1 MTIPLIQHI
10 QKAISDLYGA
20 DLPEEQLQLQKTRKE
35 FEGDVTLVVFPLL
48 RTSKVSPEQ
57 TGQQIGEALINSV
70 DYVESFNV
78 VKGFLNLS
86 FAASYWVEKL
96 GEMQATENYGF
107 QSKGEHSRNVMVE
120 YSSPNTNKPLHLGH
134 IRNNLL
140 GYSVAEI
147 LKANGHTV
155 QKVQVINDRGIHICK
170 SMLAWQKF
178 GKGETPESSG
188 LKGDKLVGK
197 YYVEF
202 EKAYKVQLREIV
214 WEAINSHEG
223 FSSDDTVEEEW
234 SDDFE
239 LMECTELDEILKWY
253 KSPPTTR
260 VEPNPDPLVQPVLAK
275 HYRNHPILMKEAQAM
290 LKKWEAGDE
299 AVRALWATMNGWV
312 YEGFDVTYNRLG
324 VDFDKLYYE
333 SNTYLIGKEL
343 VESGVEDG
351 VFEKRE
357 DGSIWCDLTADGM
370 DQKLLLRSD
379 GTAVYMTQD
388 LGTAKL
394 RYTDWPELNQLIYT
408 VGNEQD
414 YHFKVLFLILGK
426 LGFEWAQNC
435 YHLSYGMVDLPSGK
449 MKSRE
454 GTVVDADD
462 LMGEMVETAKAQS
475 EERGK
480 LEGMASE
487 EADALFEMLGMG
499 ALKYFMLKVDP
510 KKRMLFNPAES
521 IDMQGN
527 TGPFIQY
534 THARIKSVLRKAE
547 DAGARLQ
554 RVSEQVVSINEN
566 ERSLIRLLNQYPETV
581 KLAGEEYSPA
591 VIANYTY
598 ELAKEYN
605 AFYHECPILI
615 EEDENVK
622 ALRLAISALTAQVIS
637 ASMRLLGVTV
647 PDRM

>member
-1 MTIPLIQHI
+1 M
-10 QKAISDLYGA
+10 
-20 DLPEEQLQLQKTRKE
+20 
-35 FEGDVTLVVFPLL
+35 VFPLL
-48 RTSKVSPEQ
+48 RVSKVSPEQ
-57 TGQQIGEALINSV
+57 TGQQIGEALVNAV

-86 FAASYWVEKL
+86 FTAGYWVSRLAEIAK
-96 GEMQATENYGF
+96 TSNYG
-107 QSKGEHSRNVMVE
+107 QRPKGEHSRNVMVE

-140 GYSVAEI
+140 GYSVSEI
-147 LKANGHTV
+147 LKANGHEV
-155 QKVQVINDRGIHICK
+155 KKVQVINDRGIHICK
-170 SMLAWQKF
+170 SMLAWQKY
-178 GKGETPESSG
+178 GENETPQSSG

-202 EKAYKVQLREIV
+202 DKRYKAEIAELIASGKTEDEAKAEAPIIIEARE
-214 WEAINSHEG
+214 
-223 FSSDDTVEEEW
+223 
-234 SDDFE
+234 
-239 LMECTELDEILKWY
+239 
-253 KSPPTTR
+253 
-260 VEPNPDPLVQPVLAK
+260 
-275 HYRNHPILMKEAQAM
+275 M
-290 LKKWEAGDE
+290 LQKWEAEDPE
-299 AVRALWATMNGWV
+299 VRDLWTKMNGWV
-312 YEGFDVTYNRLG
+312 YNGFDTTYRRLG

-343 VESGVEDG
+343 VESGVEEG
-351 VFEKRE
+351 VFQKRE
-357 DGSIWCDLTADGM
+357 DGSIWCDLTEDGM

-394 RYTDWPELNQLIYT
+394 RYEDWPALNQLIYT

-414 YHFKVLFLILGK
+414 YHFKVLFLLLGK
-426 LGFEWAQNC
+426 LGFEWASNC

-462 LMGEMVETAKAQS
+462 LMDEMFETAKAQS
-475 EERGK
+475 AEKGK
-480 LEGMASE
+480 LDGLTED
-487 EADALFEMLGMG
+487 EADSLFEMLGMG

-547 DAGARLQ
+547 NTVKEVPAVTA
-554 RVSEQVVSINEN
+554 INVN
-566 ERSLIRLLNQYPETV
+566 ERSLIQLLNQYPDIIQ
-581 KLAGEEYSPA
+581 LAGEEYSPA
-591 VIANYTY
+591 VIANYIY

-605 AFYHECPILI
+605 TFYHECPILI
-615 EEDENVK
+615 EADENVK
-622 ALRLAISALTAQVIS
+622 QLRLAISQMTANVI
-637 ASMRLLGVTV
+637 ASGMKLLGVQV

>member
-1 MTIPLIQHI
+1 MIQHI
-10 QKAISDLYGA
+10 QKVVSNLYGA
-20 DLPEEQLQLQKTRKE
+20 EVEEGKLQLQKTRKE

-48 RTSKVSPEQ
+48 RISKGSPEQ
-57 TGQQIGEALINSV
+57 TGQQIGEALINAV

-78 VKGFLNLS
+78 VKGFLNLE
-86 FAASYWVEKL
+86 FTAEYWVTKL
-96 GEMQATENYGF
+96 GEIQAVENYGF
-107 QSKGEHSRNVMVE
+107 QPKGEYSRNIMVE

-140 GYSVAEI
+140 GYSVSEI
-147 LKANGHTV
+147 LKANGHEV

-178 GKGETPESSG
+178 GEGETPESSK
-188 LKGDKLVGK
+188 LKGDKLAGK
-197 YYVEF
+197 YYVDF
-202 EKAYKVQLREIV
+202 DKRYKAQI
-214 WEAINSHEG
+214 S
-223 FSSDDTVEEEW
+223 
-234 SDDFE
+234 E
-239 LMECTELDEILKWY
+239 LMEAGKTEDEAKAEAPLIL
-253 KSPPTTR
+253 
-260 VEPNPDPLVQPVLAK
+260 
-275 HYRNHPILMKEAQAM
+275 EAREM
-290 LKKWEAGDE
+290 LQKWEAGDE
-299 AVRALWATMNGWV
+299 EVRALWTKMNGWV
-312 YEGFDVTYNRLG
+312 YKGFDATYDRLG

-333 SNTYLIGKEL
+333 RNTYLTGKDL

-351 VFEKRE
+351 IFQKRE
-357 DGSIWCDLTADGM
+357 DGSIWCDLTEDGM

-394 RYTDWPELNQLIYT
+394 RYEDWPALNQLIYT

-426 LGFEWAQNC
+426 LGFDWAKNC

-462 LMGEMVETAKAQS
+462 LMDEMVDTARAQS

-480 LEGMASE
+480 LEGMSSE
-487 EADALFEMLGMG
+487 EANELFETLGLG

-534 THARIKSVLRKAE
+534 THARIKSILRKAE
-547 DAGARLQ
+547 VETVAVPKLDA
-554 RVSEQVVSINEN
+554 INAN
-566 ERSLIRLLNQYPETV
+566 ERVLIQLLNQYPEII
-581 KLAGEEYSPA
+581 KLAGDEYSPA

-605 AFYHECPILI
+605 TFYHECPILI
-615 EEDENVK
+615 EEDEKVK
-622 ALRLAISALTAQVIS
+622 SLRLAISALTAQVIS
-637 ASMRLLGVTV
+637 ASMKLLGVSV
-647 PDRM
+647 PERM